1 MEETFLAEMRN
12 DLAVR
17 VPYRVRGR
25 LGLKPH
31 QLVRVT
37 IDIEIDKIKMVEVD

>member
-17 VPYRVRGR
+17 VPYRIRDR
-25 LGLKPH
+25 LELEPH

-37 IDIEIDKIKMVEVD
+37 INTVVD